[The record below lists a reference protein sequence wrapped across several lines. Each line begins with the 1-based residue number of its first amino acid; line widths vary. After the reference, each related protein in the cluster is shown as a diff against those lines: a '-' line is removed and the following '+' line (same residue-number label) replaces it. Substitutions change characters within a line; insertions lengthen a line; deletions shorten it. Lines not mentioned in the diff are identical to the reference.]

1 MKQYWS
7 RAQRWTSVAIALVL
21 VMSGVLFPTSSSIS
35 DISSAVNEVV
45 SAPDSQSDTVT
56 ISRDEYIRLMRY
68 SALDDLSQI
77 VEQYY
82 YEEPDLDAMLDGA
95 KRGLLAGLGDPYTYY
110 YSADDYA
117 KMQED
122 DKGEYAGIGIQISA
136 SYVTMFCTITRVFN
150 ESPALQAGLRKGD
163 ILAKVDDLDVTA
175 DTLND
180 AVSIMRGEVGQ
191 TVNVQVLRDGE
202 LLDFVIP
209 RAVVH
214 VNWVSS
220 CMLPE
225 NVGYIQLFD
234 FAGDCYE
241 RFQEQLTAL
250 VSNGAK
256 ALIIDLRD
264 NPGGWV
270 DDAIHLA
277 DIFMPEETITYLQYR
292 SGEREY
298 YTATDGALTLPMV
311 VLMNENSASASE
323 ILAGAFQDY
332 GLATIVGT
340 QSFGK
345 GIVQFVIPVGAEGA
359 AMQLTA
365 AYYFTPNGRSVH
377 KVGITPDVEAPLPKD
392 DHTLY
397 ELGDLADPQL
407 KKAYDVALEKL
418 SGTFVAPAATAAPTV
433 EPAGQVGADAQP
445 ETQDESQAKEK
456 FLPMVS

>member
-1 MKQYWS
+1 MLVSFTVGTAMLNVS
-7 RAQRWTSVAIALVL
+7 RNFLSQRITTRIQLAVEPATMARVLMLPATFFKTYNSGELASRISALSTLCDKL
-21 VMSGVLFPTSSSIS
+21 VNAVTGTLL
-35 DISSAVNEVV
+35 SAVLSLVYLFQINALASELVAPAMLMVFALLVFNMLTAYWELKHERAAMAV
-45 SAPDSQSDTVT
+45 SA
-56 ISRDEYIRLMRY
+56 RLNGLVF
-68 SALDDLSQI
+68 ALFSGIQKIKLTGS
-77 VEQYY
+77 E
-82 YEEPDLDAMLDGA
+82 
-95 KRGLLAGLGDPYTYY
+95 KRGFAKWAEVYRQQAKLNYNPPKLIRYASVINGLINLTGTLAFYY
-110 YSADDYA
+110 VAVTR
-117 KMQED
+117 
-122 DKGEYAGIGIQISA
+122 QIS
-136 SYVTMFCTITRVFN
+136 
-150 ESPALQAGLRKGD
+150 
-163 ILAKVDDLDVTA
+163 
-175 DTLND
+175 
-180 AVSIMRGEVGQ
+180 VS
-191 TVNVQVLRDGE
+191 NY
-202 LLDFVIP
+202 
-209 RAVVH
+209 
-214 VNWVSS
+214 
-220 CMLPE
+220 MLPE

-377 KVGITPDVEAPLPKD
+377 KVGITPDVEASLPKD

-407 KKAYDVALEKL
+407 KKAYDVTLEKL
-418 SGTFVAPAATAAPTV
+418 SGTFVAPAATTAPTV

-456 FLPMVS
+456 FLPIVS